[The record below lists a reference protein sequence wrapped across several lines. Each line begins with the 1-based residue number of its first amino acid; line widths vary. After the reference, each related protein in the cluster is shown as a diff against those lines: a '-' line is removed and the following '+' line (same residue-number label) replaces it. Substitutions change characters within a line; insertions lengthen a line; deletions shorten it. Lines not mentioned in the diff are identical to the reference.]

1 LLAFFTC
8 KSYSRNILFGRPI
21 KGAQGHKC
29 LAYAPEKFVFSGL
42 YTVNTPFPT
51 AFLLKADKYQ
61 LENTWINKYTDKRR
75 SGGLS
80 VFVGICFIEFPTFA
94 VTVVPTPHGR
104 CGPLS
109 WPFQEIVP

>member
-1 LLAFFTC
+1 LHFFTC
-8 KSYSRNILFGRPI
+8 KSHSQKILFGRPI

-29 LAYAPEKFVFSGL
+29 LAYAPENFIFSGFV
-42 YTVNTPFPT
+42 TDNTFVST
-51 AFLLKADKYQ
+51 AYLQKADKYQ

-80 VFVGICFIEFPTFA
+80 VFVGIDFKWLPYIRRDGGE
-94 VTVVPTPHGR
+94 TPHGR
-104 CGPLS
+104 CGPLL